1 VTVLL
6 TCRARD
12 VRDVRGIGG
21 FVARRVVIGDLRVQ
35 AVERDGRGRSF
46 TIVHPDGAVHEAADR
61 FLRGYDGSGTQRT
74 YAYLLLDH
82 LRWLEREA
90 LAPETVSLQDLK
102 RYMAALGAAW
112 RGPYGQP
119 WREGRR
125 PFGQSALSA
134 AAACVKGFYLH
145 QALLGI
151 NPELGPRL
159 QLTRLP
165 SRADRQRAFLGHV
178 QRELPANP
186 LAPPR
191 QRRRHP
197 KLPPDGAR
205 EMLLEAVTTA
215 RDRLVVTWLADGGFR
230 IGELC
235 GLHLADLHL
244 RDGAACGQCRAPH
257 VHVCHRDG
265 NPNRAAAKTR
275 HPKRASPAMIHAYFE
290 YITTEYPQDA
300 GHGMLLVQLH
310 GDSAGQPWTPD
321 AARGML
327 RRAGTRAGLGKVIP
341 HAFRHGF
348 ATAVQVSGVASD
360 ATFGRLSERLLPGA
374 QRRGCIA
381 GARRW

>member
-1 VTVLL
+1 MTVLL

-21 FVARRVVIGDLRVQ
+21 SVASRVVIGDLRVQ

-145 QALLGI
+145 QALLGV
-151 NPELGPRL
+151 NPELGPQL

-215 RDRLVVTWLADGGFR
+215 RDRLVVTWLADGGSY
-230 IGELC
+230 EL
-235 GLHLADLHL
+235 
-244 RDGAACGQCRAPH
+244 
-257 VHVCHRDG
+257 V
-265 NPNRAAAKTR
+265 
-275 HPKRASPAMIHAYFE
+275 
-290 YITTEYPQDA
+290 
-300 GHGMLLVQLH
+300 
-310 GDSAGQPWTPD
+310 
-321 AARGML
+321 
-327 RRAGTRAGLGKVIP
+327 
-341 HAFRHGF
+341 
-348 ATAVQVSGVASD
+348 
-360 ATFGRLSERLLPGA
+360 PG
-374 QRRGCIA
+374 
-381 GARRW
+381 

>member
-1 VTVLL
+1 MTVLL
-6 TCRARD
+6 TCRAGD

-35 AVERDGRGRSF
+35 AVQRGGRGRSF
-46 TIVHPDGAVHEAADR
+46 TIVWPDGAVHEAGDR
-61 FLRGYDGSGTQRT
+61 FLRGYEGSGTQRT
-74 YAYLLLDH
+74 YAYLLVDH

-90 LAPETVSLQDLK
+90 LAPETVTLTGLK

-119 WREGRR
+119 WRTGR

-134 AAACVKGFYLH
+134 AAACVKGFYLQ
-145 QALLGI
+145 QALLGV
-151 NPELGPRL
+151 NPQLGAQL
-159 QLTRLP
+159 QLARLP

-178 QRELPANP
+178 QAELPANP

-191 QRRRHP
+191 LRRRHP

-205 EMLLEAVTTA
+205 EKLLEAVSTA

-244 RDGAACGQCRAPH
+244 RDGAGCGQCRVPH

-265 NPNRAAAKTR
+265 NPNGAAAKTK
-275 HPKRASPAMIHAYFE
+275 HPWQLENGVVTGGLIKRASPAMIHAYFE
-290 YITTEYPQDA
+290 YMTTEYPRTPGTACCWCSCTGRTPGSRGRRTRPA
-300 GHGMLLVQLH
+300 GCCAGPGCGPGSARSSRTRSGTVLL
-310 GDSAGQPWTPD
+310 PPCWTPR
-321 AARGML
+321 AA
-327 RRAGTRAGLGKVIP
+327 T
-341 HAFRHGF
+341 
-348 ATAVQVSGVASD
+348 
-360 ATFGRLSERLLPGA
+360 
-374 QRRGCIA
+374 
-381 GARRW
+381 W

>member
-1 VTVLL
+1 
-6 TCRARD
+6 
-12 VRDVRGIGG
+12 
-21 FVARRVVIGDLRVQ
+21 VARRVVIGDLRVQ

-90 LAPETVSLQDLK
+90 LAPEMVSLQDLK

-151 NPELGPRL
+151 NPELGPQL

-197 KLPPDGAR
+197 KLPPEGAR
-205 EMLLEAVTTA
+205 ERLLEAVSTA
-215 RDRLVVTWLADGGFR
+215 RDRLVVTWLADGGMFSP
-230 IGELC
+230 G
-235 GLHLADLHL
+235 
-244 RDGAACGQCRAPH
+244 
-257 VHVCHRDG
+257 HR
-265 NPNRAAAKTR
+265 
-275 HPKRASPAMIHAYFE
+275 
-290 YITTEYPQDA
+290 
-300 GHGMLLVQLH
+300 
-310 GDSAGQPWTPD
+310 
-321 AARGML
+321 L
-327 RRAGTRAGLGKVIP
+327 RRSPCFV
-341 HAFRHGF
+341 F
-348 ATAVQVSGVASD
+348 AQ
-360 ATFGRLSERLLPGA
+360 L
-374 QRRGCIA
+374 RG
-381 GARRW
+381 